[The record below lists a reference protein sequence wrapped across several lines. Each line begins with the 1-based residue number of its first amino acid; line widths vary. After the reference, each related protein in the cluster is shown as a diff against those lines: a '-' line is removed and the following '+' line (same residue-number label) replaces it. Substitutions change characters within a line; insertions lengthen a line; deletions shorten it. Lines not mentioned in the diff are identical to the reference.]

1 MQDGGMR
8 PTMDE
13 CKLFT
18 VFLIAFDI
26 STSASLT
33 TTISQMLYCVLDMQ
47 IIWGQNGQ
55 LHFIAILRQEYTF
68 NFSNFQPMDSA
79 ASLYKTKYISENI
92 FVQGLCFTLPYRFM
106 DFILGKLKTHKIKL
120 RTRS

>member
-1 MQDGGMR
+1 
-8 PTMDE
+8 MDE

-68 NFSNFQPMDSA
+68 NFSNFQSMD
-79 ASLYKTKYISENI
+79 
-92 FVQGLCFTLPYRFM
+92 
-106 DFILGKLKTHKIKL
+106 
-120 RTRS
+120 